1 MKKILDENV
10 TKPFLHEIVVDEIVN
25 CFGRKCFWTKVFLDE
40 SVFGRVFFFFA
51 NWMKMYLTG
60 SPQCDSVLVEGRHH
74 GGVNGE
80 LSTSV
85 EPQPVRQ
92 HFEASPVAM
101 RMNVLVR
108 TRAPASRHTLAAADS
123 RAHPLRPKTP
133 AFAQAAR

>member
-85 EPQPVRQ
+85 EPQPRPPALRGVSCR
-92 HFEASPVAM
+92 HADERVSAH
-101 RMNVLVR
+101 
-108 TRAPASRHTLAAADS
+108 TRACLTTYSR
-123 RAHPLRPKTP
+123 RC
-133 AFAQAAR
+133 